1 MPNIHVLSSHVS
13 VNQDIDPISVSSAAT
28 VNGDSLDMQEYD
40 GCLFLLTVGAIAAT
54 GTIDAKITS
63 DALTAFGSPTD
74 VPGAAITQIDDTG
87 DDKVYAIDVHG
98 KMPEQFIRIEVTDA
112 VAVARVRGVVSIRY
126 RGRRAPV
133 VQPADVAELV
143 SVALT

>member
-1 MPNIHVLSSHVS
+1 MPNIHELSSHVAIDQ
-13 VNQDIDPISVSSAAT
+13 VIDPISVSSAGTA
-28 VNGDSLDMQEYD
+28 NGDSLDMQEYD
-40 GCLFLLTVGAIAAT
+40 GCLFLLSVGAIAPT

-74 VPGAAITQIDDTG
+74 VPGAALTQIDDIG

-112 VAVARVRGVVSIRY
+112 VAVARVRGVLAIRY

-133 VQPADVAELV
+133 VQSADVAELV